1 MGTIAD
7 QGMLRGYFHNN
18 EESNGKEH
26 GRMNYKLGKY
36 GV

>member
-7 QGMLRGYFHNN
+7 QGILRGYFPNN
-18 EESNGKEH
+18 EESSGKEH
-26 GRMNYKLGKY
+26 GRMKCNLGKY